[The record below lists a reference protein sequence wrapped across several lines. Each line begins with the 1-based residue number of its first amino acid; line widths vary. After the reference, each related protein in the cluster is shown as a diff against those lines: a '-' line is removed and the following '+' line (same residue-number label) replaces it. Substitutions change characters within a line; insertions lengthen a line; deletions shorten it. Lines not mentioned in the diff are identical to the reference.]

1 MVQALWWLCR
11 AERDLDPARH
21 PGRCRVVLRDH
32 HRHGPGRLTRRRC
45 CEPLAPNEELARVQ
59 TVAPG
64 HRRDRGRRVEALGHD
79 PGLLLVGPAP
89 APADAGDHL
98 DAAEAVV
105 VRTGDTTII
114 THRSRARSC
123 RLGPSSSSS
132 SADPQGAPLTTV
144 TGGLPVL
151 VGRHV
156 AEEAELPGP
165 FEPPAAV
172 ARHHLAVY
180 VAGLRR

>member
-79 PGLLLVGPAP
+79 PALLLLGPAP
-89 APADAGDHL
+89 ATPDAGDHL
-98 DAAEAVV
+98 DPAKAVGL
-105 VRTGDTTII
+105 RTGRTTMSTHLTICSLPTVKALKPPG
-114 THRSRARSC
+114 THRVCTSFR
-123 RLGPSSSSS
+123 P
-132 SADPQGAPLTTV
+132 PLCQ
-144 TGGLPVL
+144 
-151 VGRHV
+151 
-156 AEEAELPGP
+156 
-165 FEPPAAV
+165 
-172 ARHHLAVY
+172 
-180 VAGLRR
+180 